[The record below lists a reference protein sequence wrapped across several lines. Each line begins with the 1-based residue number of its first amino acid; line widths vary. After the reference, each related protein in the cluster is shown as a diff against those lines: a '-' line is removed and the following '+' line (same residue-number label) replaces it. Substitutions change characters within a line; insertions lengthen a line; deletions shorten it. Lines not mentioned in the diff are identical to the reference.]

1 MNHVISLKFVINHWR
16 LFAMQDGYTDH
27 TTLVYAE
34 PVLGG
39 WLPAFIAP
47 NGTQIIASMRAPFP
61 SERAARNSLRDLL
74 QQAHDAGRINL
85 APHPLTATE
94 VQAA

>member
-1 MNHVISLKFVINHWR
+1 MKHVSSIRFVVQRWR
-16 LFAMQDGYTDH
+16 DLAMRDGYTDH